1 MWRYCASRNRFGC
14 RWIESSGKIERCAV
28 SATGSLLYL
37 FDKKSDARTDLVIG
51 SSVALW
57 CVRLRLVRVDQ
68 RVSWN
73 LRLIPKS
80 CIVEG

>member
-1 MWRYCASRNRFGC
+1 M
-14 RWIESSGKIERCAV
+14 
-28 SATGSLLYL
+28 GSLLYL

-57 CVRLRLVRVDQ
+57 CVRLRLVRGDQ

>member
-1 MWRYCASRNRFGC
+1 MLRGLGDGTFTYSIKR
-14 RWIESSGKIERCAV
+14 
-28 SATGSLLYL
+28 ATLGLIL
-37 FDKKSDARTDLVIG
+37 RIG

-57 CVRLRLVRVDQ
+57 CGRLRLVRGDQ